1 MEKKI
6 TKAVV
11 LNAIKVA
18 AENGAD
24 FGEVARE
31 EVIAYVDKT
40 LAQMEAKAEKAK
52 VYAANKRQKGDA
64 LYEAVVGAIGAEY
77 KTVDEVTEAVND
89 VAEDVTRAKVVARL
103 TKAIKEGKAFKAQ
116 VKVDG
121 KKVTVYA
128 TEEIKVE
135 ADAE

>member
-52 VYAANKRQKGDA
+52 VYAKNKRQKGDA

-77 KTVDEVTEAVND
+77 KTVDEVTEAVAD

>member
-77 KTVDEVTEAVND
+77 KTVDEVTEAVAD